1 VKKVILSKIEYEFL
15 VECLEKL
22 EKLEKQTD
30 NSLADPKWSEKL
42 DTTQRLYELE
52 MEYYKI
58 KKYGEPST
66 KYDMVRWLLTKVKNK
81 TLDF

>member
-1 VKKVILSKIEYEFL
+1 
-15 VECLEKL
+15 
-22 EKLEKQTD
+22 
-30 NSLADPKWSEKL
+30 
-42 DTTQRLYELE
+42 LE

>member
-1 VKKVILSKIEYEFL
+1 MKKVILSKIEYEFL

-22 EKLEKQTD
+22 EKQTD
-30 NSLADPKWSEKL
+30 NSPADPKWFEKL
-42 DTTQRLYELE
+42 GSTQRLYELE
-52 MEYYKI
+52 MEYFKI

-66 KYDMVRWLLTKVKNK
+66 KYDMVKWLLTKVKNK

>member
-1 VKKVILSKIEYEFL
+1 MSWKWNTI
-15 VECLEKL
+15 KL
-22 EKLEKQTD
+22 
-30 NSLADPKWSEKL
+30 
-42 DTTQRLYELE
+42 
-52 MEYYKI
+52 